1 MRKQYQKGLASGAY
15 VYQSTVN
22 PLASEIRWLRAG
34 FFSFAYRLAHLRLSR
49 LVLTPMLATLFF
61 LA

>member
-1 MRKQYQKGLASGAY
+1 MRRQYQKGLVSGY
-15 VYQSTVN
+15 VFHSVTN
-22 PLASEIRWLRAG
+22 PLVSEFRWLRAG

-49 LVLTPMLATLFF
+49 LVLTPTLTALFF